1 MKGDRDMKSLK
12 KFLQNNNYKF
22 REVTMTEGNKAAMVD
37 LEITDGY
44 KILGRVNE
52 KPLTKY
58 LNRYGF
64 KWEYRGH
71 YTALLIYSK

>member
-1 MKGDRDMKSLK
+1 MKSLK
-12 KFLQNNNYKF
+12 KWLTTNNYQF

-44 KILGRVNE
+44 KILGRTEE
-52 KPLTKY
+52 KPLIKY

-64 KWEYRGH
+64 KWEYRGY
-71 YTALLIYSK
+71 YTGLLIYSK